1 MKVAIITLH
10 AINNY
15 GSVLQTLATEKLFQ
29 KLGCE
34 VVTIDYIRETAR
46 LDSIWKVLLS
56 RNLNLTM
63 KIKTLI
69 SHYLFPNKKRTQIL
83 ESFRHSQ
90 LHLTEKTYL
99 SDYDLESQVPV
110 ADIYCTGSDQTWNTV
125 CQGDVPKAFFLHF
138 VPKDKKKISFS
149 ASFGIT
155 KLPNADKNEVK
166 ELLSSYDAISVR
178 ESSGLKILKD
188 IGISGTLV
196 LDPTLAIDPQYWKD
210 YAAPRLI
217 KEDYLLAYQ
226 LNRNHQFS
234 KYMKNFA
241 KYHGIKIVQVRSRKD
256 TYLKNGICLTAPTPQ
271 EWLSLIKHAKYVLTD
286 SFHATA
292 FSTIFHRDF
301 MIIPPERFSTRIN
314 DFLSLIKLNNRIV
327 TDFNDYSY
335 CNNPI
340 DFTDI
345 DKKLKT
351 ERTDSLAFLQDAIK
365 TTC

>member
-15 GSVLQTLATEKLFQ
+15 GSVLQTLATEKIFQ

-34 VVTIDYIRETAR
+34 VVTINFIRETAR
-46 LDSIWKVLLS
+46 LDSFWKIIRS
-56 RNLNLTM
+56 RSTTPKM
-63 KIKTLI
+63 KIKMLI
-69 SHYLFPNKKRTQIL
+69 SHYFFRNKKRPQVL

-99 SDYDLESQVPV
+99 SDYDLENQIPV

-138 VPKDKKKISFS
+138 VPKGKKKISFS

-155 KLPNADKNEVK
+155 ELPNSDKNEVRK
-166 ELLSSYDAISVR
+166 LLSSYDAISVR
-178 ESSGLKILKD
+178 ESSGLKILND
-188 IGISGTLV
+188 LGLCGTLV
-196 LDPTLAIDPQYWKD
+196 VDPTLTIEPEFWNDF
-210 YAAPRLI
+210 AAPRFI

-226 LNRNHQFS
+226 LNRNPQFS
-234 KYMKNFA
+234 KYMLDFA
-241 KYHGIKIVQVRSRKD
+241 KYHNIKIIQVRSRKD
-256 TYLKNGICLTAPTPQ
+256 TFLKNGICLTAPTPQ

-301 MIIPPERFSTRIN
+301 MIIPPERFSTRIS

-335 CNNPI
+335 CNVPI

-345 DKKLKT
+345 DKILET
-351 ERTDSLAFLQDAIK
+351 ERNNSLAFLQDAIK